1 MAEATVRKFVSV
13 KPIVSDDD
21 LGKQIRSLNVAYNRM
36 GGALTGI
43 GASLQNFAGLV
54 KFHGEFLKDTHERM
68 IEQMKGESAETA
80 QAQRDLLGKERKEK
94 GRKQDE
100 KAEADQEKQKKLGE
114 EAGKKQDKKQVS
126 WLEKFLKP
134 LAPIIGFIGSLV
146 KTFMIYNFLDFLSKP
161 ENLDKVVTF
170 LKVIKGIWSFTRKIS
185 MWGMN
190 QLLDGITR
198 VFGTNPEKGGLARIF
213 DGMFGVLQIMGGLAA
228 LWAASRLLM
237 PWKLVGDVKF
247 MAGLGKALNMA
258 EKTSGCGPDGKKPKT
273 KGNNLGKDGRTA
285 KERLRDIRK
294 LKRQRKINALNQ
306 KIAKAQKVAARNIKT
321 AALNSKLL
329 SSEAKRVAT
338 KAAREI
344 AEESAKRYAQRQAAR
359 RAAGLT
365 GEAAEG
371 LTRRGADAAADIATS
386 GAQATKPTAKSG
398 LSSFGDWVGA
408 RVKDGRNT
416 LTTLKD
422 KAASV
427 ASATWDFGKGQI
439 SKLNAW
445 WGKNSKAFMES
456 ARQAGTGA
464 WDWGKQQA
472 KKIGDVAALAKD
484 PKQLG
489 AVVTDKIKQSLKP
502 VIEKNPQVKQIMEVA
517 RNPGKMKDPLIKM
530 MQKGFKNP
538 GIKSF
543 RDFLNAAKS
552 NAKVGGVDKVVAT
565 ILALVDYGLFGESPI
580 NALLKALGGL
590 LGYTAG
596 FAIGAPFGGVPG
608 FVTGVAGGFAGE
620 WIADRILEQLYK
632 MPGLKDK
639 RDPVAAALFRG
650 SPYANRKLIRDP
662 NAAQPWEADA
672 MTAAQGEKP
681 EMAKGGRVEKGMQK
695 RSQMP
700 SPLYTTPMALVEEN
714 DIPTQGEGVF
724 KRFSEGGIYVFS
736 TAPAGSPKMM
746 GSGKGYKDTYPH
758 HYPKA
763 GGNVRRSGGIPRDYL
778 LSLKSSPATPDA
790 KGDRHPIRAGVTGV
804 VDSVGEGW
812 GAVRIKDPATGKP
825 IFRSGHMTGIKVKM
839 GDKVTPNTIIGI
851 QGAVGMSNGYVHAH
865 IEGDSA
871 AIHNSWL
878 RANIG
883 ATSTD
888 TGADIGP
895 SGDTGAGANGGAN
908 GAGGETPA
916 EEPPQQDPFEA
927 AIANLEKIL
936 NQHLPATTEV
946 PGGWQGEQS
955 PAGSTTATPVPST
968 PTQADQLNKKT
979 EKLQDLSK
987 KKVKRDKDGT
997 TKTNTEMLML
1007 QQNILQPSGSSASQ
1021 QVYYGSVSPLVLG
1034 K

>member
-13 KPIVSDDD
+13 KPIVGDSD
-21 LGKQIRSLNVAYNRM
+21 LEKQIRSLNVAYNRM

-43 GASLQNFAGLV
+43 GSSLQNFAGLV

-68 IEQMKGESAETA
+68 VEQMKGESSETA

-100 KAEADQEKQKKLGE
+100 KAEADQEKQKKEGE
-114 EAGKKQDKKQVS
+114 EAGKKQDKKEFS

-134 LAPIIGFIGSLV
+134 LAPIIGFISSLV
-146 KTFMIYNFLDFLSKP
+146 KTFIIYNFLDFLSKP
-161 ENLDKVVTF
+161 QNLDKVVTF

-213 DGMFGVLQIMGGLAA
+213 DGMFGVLQIMGGLAG

-237 PWKLVGDVKF
+237 PWKLVTDVKF

-258 EKTSGCGPDGKKPKT
+258 EKTSGCGPDGKKPRT
-273 KGNNLGKDGRTA
+273 KGNTLGKDGRTA

-294 LKRQRKINALNQ
+294 LKRQRKINALNR
-306 KIAKAQKVAARNIKT
+306 KIAKAQRVAARNIKQ
-321 AALNSKLL
+321 AALNTRSVQ
-329 SSEAKRVAT
+329 A
-338 KAAREI
+338 AARRTAARAARQI
-344 AEESAKRYAQRQAAR
+344 AEESAKQFAERQAAR

-371 LTRRGADAAADIATS
+371 LTRRAADTVTDVATS
-386 GAQATKPTAKSG
+386 GAQATKPKPKSA
-398 LSSFGDWVGA
+398 LANFGNWAAD
-408 RVKDGRNT
+408 RVKDGKNT

-422 KAASV
+422 KAVSV

-456 ARQAGTGA
+456 ARQAGAGA

-484 PKQLG
+484 PKKLG
-489 AVVTDKIKQSLKP
+489 ALVTDKIKQNLKP

-517 RNPGKMKDPLIKM
+517 KNPGKMKDPLIKM

-632 MPGLKDK
+632 LPGLKNK
-639 RDPVAAALFRG
+639 KDPVAAALFKG
-650 SPYANRKLIRDP
+650 SPYANRNIIRDP
-662 NAAQPWEADA
+662 NAAQPWEANA
-672 MTAAQGEKP
+672 LTAAQGEKP
-681 EMAKGGRVEKGMQK
+681 AEMAKGGRVVKGDQK
-695 RSQMP
+695 RLP
-700 SPLYTTPMALVEEN
+700 SPLYTTPTDLVQEN
-714 DIPTQGEGVF
+714 DIPTDGEGIF
-724 KRFSEGGIYVFS
+724 KRFASGGLYVFS
-736 TAPAGSPKMM
+736 TAPAGAPKMM
-746 GSGKGYKDTYPH
+746 GNGKGYKDTYPH

-778 LSLKSSPATPDA
+778 LSMKSNPASPDA

-812 GAVRIKDPATGKP
+812 GAVRVKDPATGKP
-825 IFRSGHMTGIKVKM
+825 IFRSGHMTGIKVKV
-839 GDKVTPNTIIGI
+839 GDKVNPNTVIGT
-851 QGAVGMSNGYVHAH
+851 QDSVGMSNGYVHAH
-865 IEGDSA
+865 IEGDTA
-871 AIHNSWL
+871 AIHNAWL

-895 SGDTGAGANGGAN
+895 SGSNASSPAT

-916 EEPPQQDPFEA
+916 AEEAPPQDPFDA
-927 AIANLEKIL
+927 AIANLERIL
-936 NQHLPATTEV
+936 NQHLPATKEV
-946 PGGWQGEQS
+946 PSGWQGEQS
-955 PAGSTTATPVPST
+955 PAGSTTPTPASSG

-1007 QQNILQPSGSSASQ
+1007 QQNIIQPSSSSTSQ

>member
-100 KAEADQEKQKKLGE
+100 NAEADQEKQKKLGE

-273 KGNNLGKDGRTA
+273 KGNKLGKDGRTA

-306 KIAKAQKVAARNIKT
+306 KIAKAQRVAARNIKQ
-321 AALNSKLL
+321 AALNTRSVQ
-329 SSEAKRVAT
+329 A
-338 KAAREI
+338 AARRTAARAAQRI
-344 AEESAKRYAQRQAAR
+344 AEDSAKKFAERQAAR

-386 GAQATKPTAKSG
+386 GAQATKPTTKSA

-408 RVKDGRNT
+408 RVKDGKNT

-484 PKQLG
+484 PKKLG
-489 AVVTDKIKQSLKP
+489 AVVTDKIKQNLKP

-639 RDPVAAALFRG
+639 RDPVAAALFKG
-650 SPYANRKLIRDP
+650 SPYANRNLIRDP
-662 NAAQPWEADA
+662 NAAQPWEAGA

-681 EMAKGGRVEKGMQK
+681 AEMAKGGEMRQK
-695 RSQMP
+695 RVSRMGMGEP
-700 SPLYTTPMALVEEN
+700 PLSFYEREEEKAAEQKARRGYAKGGLLATNGSVPDVRLTPQTPFNKYPLHHN
-714 DIPTQGEGVF
+714 KPDSDSYNN
-724 KRFSEGGIYVFS
+724 RRLGGLPV
-736 TAPAGSPKMM
+736 
-746 GSGKGYKDTYPH
+746 
-758 HYPKA
+758 
-763 GGNVRRSGGIPRDYL
+763 VPRDYVAVRDFNNQSKDRGTPVVAGVDGKIAYAAGHTIVISKNGKDRMQFHHFDRIKATVGQTVGPKDIIGYQGNKPSGSVHVHL
-778 LSLKSSPATPDA
+778 DATPSD
-790 KGDRHPIRAGVTGV
+790 H
-804 VDSVGEGW
+804 
-812 GAVRIKDPATGKP
+812 
-825 IFRSGHMTGIKVKM
+825 RSFAASQLGSDY
-839 GDKVTPNTIIGI
+839 DKSMEELHSP
-851 QGAVGMSNGYVHAH
+851 
-865 IEGDSA
+865 
-871 AIHNSWL
+871 
-878 RANIG
+878 
-883 ATSTD
+883 
-888 TGADIGP
+888 
-895 SGDTGAGANGGAN
+895 DTGAGANGGAN

-927 AIANLEKIL
+927 AIANLERIL

-946 PGGWQGEQS
+946 PSGWQGEQS